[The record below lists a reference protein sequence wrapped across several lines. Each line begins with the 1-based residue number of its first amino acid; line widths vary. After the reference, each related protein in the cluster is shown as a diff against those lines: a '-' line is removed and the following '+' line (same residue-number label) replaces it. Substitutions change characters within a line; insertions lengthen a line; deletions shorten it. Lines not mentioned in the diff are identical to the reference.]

1 MTVNIKEILTEKNSI
16 IRQYG
21 IFLKWLVISLLLGI
35 VIGTAGACFH
45 LLLDK
50 AGEVRSEN
58 SLLICFLPIAGLLIV
73 WIYNICGMG
82 SDKGTNGMIQ
92 GARGEER
99 VSLKTAP
106 LIVAATLL
114 THLFGGSAGREGAAL
129 QLGGSLASPAGRIFR
144 LSDDD
149 YSMVIM
155 CGMAAGFSALFG
167 TPGAAAVFATE
178 VTVIGLTR
186 YSAIVPCVISSISAA
201 FTARL
206 FGIAPT
212 AFDVAAVPEFDSSS
226 AATLFQAFA
235 LGIGGALVSVLFC
248 FVIESTAKAYGR
260 VFKNK
265 YLRVFAGGVIVAGL
279 SFLIYIPT
287 GRFDYNGAGT
297 DIIGSALAGQCRPE
311 AFIIKLILTALT
323 LGAGFKGGEIVPTL
337 FVGSTFG
344 CVFGGLIGLPP
355 SFGAALGM
363 AAVFCG
369 VTNCPFASLLL
380 SIELFGS
387 GGLPY
392 YVLVIGMS
400 YMLSGYRGLYSAQK
414 FYGNKFGNFDAGKIF
429 SYNEYIEQ
437 QHEITDK
444 SVPDKSVN
452 ENTDTGD

>member
-1 MTVNIKEILTEKNSI
+1 MAMNLKEKLSEKNGI
-16 IRQYG
+16 IHQYG
-21 IFLKWLVISLLLGI
+21 IFLKWLIVSTLLGV
-35 VIGTAGACFH
+35 VIGAAGACFH

-50 AGEVRSEN
+50 AAEVRTEN
-58 SLLICFLPIAGLLIV
+58 SVLICFLPVAGLLIV
-73 WIYNICGMG
+73 WIYSICGMSG
-82 SDKGTNGMIQ
+82 DKGTNGIIL

-149 YSMVIM
+149 YSLVIM

-186 YSAIVPCVISSISAA
+186 YSAIVPCVISSITAA

-206 FGIAPT
+206 FGVFPT
-212 AFDVAAVPEFDSSS
+212 AFDVAAVPDFDSGS
-226 AATLFQAFA
+226 AGTLLRALA
-235 LGIGGALVSVLFC
+235 LGIGGAVVSVLFC
-248 FVIESTAKAYGR
+248 FVIESAAKAYGR
-260 VFKNK
+260 IFKNK
-265 YLRVFAGGVIVAGL
+265 YLRVFIGGVIVAGL

-297 DIIGSALAGQCRPE
+297 DIIGNALAGQCRPE
-311 AFIIKLILTALT
+311 AFIVKLILTALT

-344 CVFGGLIGLPP
+344 CVFGGLIDLPP

-414 FYGNKFGNFDAGKIF
+414 FYGNKFGKADEGKIF
-429 SYNEYIEQ
+429 SYKEYIKEKN
-437 QHEITDK
+437 EIAENSDTENK
-444 SVPDKSVN
+444 SPEDY
-452 ENTDTGD
+452 